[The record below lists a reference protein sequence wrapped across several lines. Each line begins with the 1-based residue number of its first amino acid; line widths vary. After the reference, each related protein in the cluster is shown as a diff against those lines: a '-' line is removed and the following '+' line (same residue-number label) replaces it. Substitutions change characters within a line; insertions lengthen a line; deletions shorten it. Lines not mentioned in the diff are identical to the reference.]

1 MIKVGQRE
9 RLTQNRVVQLFQQQL
24 GYGYLGNWQDRP
36 NSSHIETDLLTNF
49 LRHKQSYSDNLI
61 NKALYELKKV
71 ADDQSKSLY
80 DINKAVYSLLRYGVK
95 VREEVGEN
103 TQTVWLINW
112 ENPLE
117 NDFAIAEEV
126 TVKGENTKRPDVV
139 LYVNGIALGVLEL
152 KRSIVSVSE
161 GIRQNLDNQTSRFI
175 KPFFATMQFVMAGN
189 DTQGLRYGTIATPEK
204 YYLTWK
210 EENPDYNPQTDP
222 KENKYLSSL
231 DCGIADSALDC
242 TLLRLCEKQ
251 RFLELIHDFIVFDR
265 GIKKVCRHNQYF
277 GVKAAQTSLQQR
289 QGGIIWHTQGSGK
302 SLTMVWLTK
311 WIRENL
317 PDARVLIVT
326 DRDELDKQIENVF
339 KGVNENIDRTKNGSD
354 LIEKLDRTTPWLLC
368 SLIHK
373 FGKKDKDKVSDADYD
388 SYIADLKHSLPQDF
402 APKGNIY
409 AFVDECHR
417 TQSGK
422 LHDAMKEILPN
433 SVFVGFTGTPLLKKD
448 KQNSIEVFGG
458 YIHTYKFHEA
468 VADKVVLDLR
478 YEARNVDQF
487 ITSETKIDQWFE
499 AKTRGLTEQAKTQ
512 LKQRWGTLQKVLSST
527 SRLEKIVSDILLDFE
542 TKDRLQSNRGN
553 ALLVAGSIYQACK
566 YYELFQNRGFKK
578 CAIVTSYDASLQ
590 SIKGETTGTDE
601 YTEKLRQYEI
611 YQKMLNGKT
620 PETFEEEV
628 KKKFVDEPAQMKLL
642 IVVDKLLTGFD
653 APPTTYLY
661 IDKTMRDHGLFQA
674 ICRVNR
680 LDGDDKEYGYIIDYK
695 DLFNSLEKSVLDYT
709 AEAFED
715 YDQGDVEGLLSDRL
729 EKGVERLETA
739 RESIKALCEPVE
751 PPKNTLAYIRY
762 FCGSNTEDP
771 DLVKEHEQKRVS
783 LYKLTASLVR
793 AYANLA
799 NDMPEA
805 GYSAA
810 EIETIK
816 QEVKYYEQIRAEVKL
831 ASGDAIDLK
840 AYEPAMRHLID
851 SYIGAEESQVLS
863 TFEKMTLIELIVYRD
878 KDAVNTLPK
887 GIRQNPEAVAE
898 TIENN
903 LRKVIIDQRPTNP
916 KYFGKMSELL
926 DELIQERKTAAQGYE
941 NYLNKVVSLSRQVTQ
956 PATSTQYP
964 PSLDT
969 PAKRALYDNLDQNE
983 ALALDIDNEIRQ
995 TKKDAWRGNKIKER
1009 EVKSA
1014 IKLHLDSSEKVDIIF
1029 EIVKNQSDY

>member
-1 MIKVGQRE
+1 MIQVGQRE
-9 RLTQNRVVQLFQQQL
+9 RLTQNRVVQLFRQQL
-24 GYGYLGNWQDRP
+24 GYSYLGNWQDRP
-36 NSSHIETDLLTNF
+36 NNSHIETDLLTAF
-49 LRHKQSYSDNLI
+49 LRDKQSYSDSLI
-61 NKALYELKKV
+61 NKALYELKKI
-71 ADDQSKSLY
+71 ADDQNKSVY

-112 ENPLE
+112 KNPLE

-126 TVKGENTKRPDVV
+126 TVKGENSKRPDLV
-139 LYVNGIALGVLEL
+139 LYINGIALGVLEL
-152 KRSIVSVSE
+152 KRSTVNVSQ

-175 KPFFATMQFVMAGN
+175 KSFFATLQFVMAGN
-189 DTQGLRYGTIATPEK
+189 DTQGLHYGTIETPEK

-210 EENPDYNPQTDP
+210 EENPDYNPKTDP

-231 DCGIADSALDC
+231 DCGIANNALDC

-251 RFLELIHDFIVFDR
+251 RFLELIHNFIVFDR

-277 GVKAAQTSLQQR
+277 GVKAAQTFLQQR
-289 QGGIIWHTQGSGK
+289 KGGIIWHTQGSGK

-311 WIRENL
+311 WIRENIT
-317 PDARVLIVT
+317 DARVLIVT

-339 KGVNENIDRTKNGSD
+339 KGVNEDIYRTKNGND
-354 LIEKLDRTTPWLLC
+354 LIDKLDRTTPWLLC

-388 SYIADLKHSLPQDF
+388 SYIADLKRSLPQDF
-402 APKGNIY
+402 SPKGDIY
-409 AFVDECHR
+409 VFVDECHR

-422 LHDAMKEILPN
+422 LHDAMKKILPN
-433 SVFVGFTGTPLLKKD
+433 AVFIGFTGTPLLKKD
-448 KQNSIEVFGG
+448 KQNSIKVFGG
-458 YIHTYKFHEA
+458 YIHTYNFHEA

-499 AKTRGLTEQAKTQ
+499 AKTRGLTEQAKIQ

-566 YYELFQNRGFKK
+566 YYELFQNRGFKR
-578 CAIVTSYDASLQ
+578 CAIVTSYDGSLQ
-590 SIKGETTGTDE
+590 SIKGESTGTDE

-695 DLFNSLEKSVLDYT
+695 DLFNSLEESVRDYT

-715 YDQGDVEGLLSDRL
+715 YDRGDVEGLLSDRL
-729 EKGVERLETA
+729 EKGVERLEIA

-751 PPKNTLAYIRY
+751 PPKDTLAYIRY
-762 FCGSNTEDP
+762 FCGSNTEYP

-805 GYSAA
+805 GYSSA

-851 SYIGAEESQVLS
+851 SYIGAEESEVLS
-863 TFEKMTLIELIVYRD
+863 TFDDMTLIELIVDRG
-878 KDAVNTLPK
+878 KDAVNTLPQ
-887 GIRQNPEAVAE
+887 GIRQNREAVAE

-903 LRKVIIDQRPTNP
+903 LRNVINNERTTNP
-916 KYFGKMSELL
+916 KYFGTMSELL
-926 DELIQERKTAAQGYE
+926 DELIQERKTAAQEYE
-941 NYLNKVVSLSRQVTQ
+941 DYLNKIVALSRQVTQ

-964 PSLDT
+964 PSLDS
-969 PAKRALYDNLDQNE
+969 PAKRALYDNLEQNKDL
-983 ALALDIDNEIRQ
+983 ALAIDNEIRQ

-1014 IKLHLDSSEKVDIIF
+1014 IKKHLDSPEKVDIIF